1 MYNLMVVFNS
11 SYFPF
16 GKVWI
21 NSLYEK
27 NDMSR
32 VNRVFIVDT
41 GLEEYQKEYFR
52 SKGDE
57 VYIYDTGLDTDF
69 NDGGAWGK
77 GWQENVGSKTIVFKH
92 ILESTNIPLMM
103 VDGDCIFTKDLSTL
117 IDGMCDIQLCKRD
130 AGTPYLGSFVIGQP
144 REQTLDFMDKW
155 IERIATKPTN
165 VPRESPSLSEVA
177 VEEKSNLSIGNI
189 DRLLVSTHNEN
200 EYGEHTHIIHLKS
213 ATVDRKIDTRLRKYL
228 IESPNFGN
236 LIEKY
241 SNFDD

>member
-1 MYNLMVVFNS
+1 M
-11 SYFPF
+11 
-16 GKVWI
+16 
-21 NSLYEK
+21 
-27 NDMSR
+27 
-32 VNRVFIVDT
+32 
-41 GLEEYQKEYFR
+41 
-52 SKGDE
+52 
-57 VYIYDTGLDTDF
+57 
-69 NDGGAWGK
+69 GK

-130 AGTPYLGSFVIGQP
+130 AGTPYLFFCN
-144 REQTLDFMDKW
+144 RTTNEQTLDFMDKW

-177 VEEKSNLSIGNI
+177 VEEKTNLSIGNI

-200 EYGEHTHIIHLKS
+200 EYGEYTHIIHLKS

-228 IESPNFGN
+228 IESPNFRN

>member
-1 MYNLMVVFNS
+1 MYNIMVVFNS

-27 NDMSR
+27 NDMTK

-41 GLEEYQKEYFR
+41 GLEEHQKEYFR

-92 ILESTNIPLMM
+92 LLESTGVPLMM
-103 VDGDCIFTKDLSTL
+103 IDGDCIFVKDLYPL
-117 IDGMCDIQLCKRD
+117 IDNQYDIQLCKRD
-130 AGTPYLGSFVIGQP
+130 SGTPYLGSFVIGQP
-144 REQTLDFMDKW
+144 KTETLDFMDRW

-165 VPRESPSLSEVA
+165 IPRESPSLSEVA
-177 VEEKSNLSIGNI
+177 EEYRNTLKIGDI
-189 DRLLVSTHNEN
+189 DRVLVSTH
-200 EYGEHTHIIHLKS
+200 GEWEFCDDTYIIHLKS
-213 ATVDRKIDTRLRKYL
+213 ATVDRKIDARLKKYL
-228 IESPNFGN
+228 IESPNFRD

-241 SNFDD
+241 SHFTN